1 MLKDKASDFYYNKIT
16 RRLYDFRIMVNL
28 IRSHFET
35 KENRQ
40 KYLLEWRETT
50 LIRIISKNPDK
61 SKLKY
66 LELMLNKLYMAQ

>member
-61 SKLKY
+61 SKLKC